1 MDTKK
6 GGLTRLERF
15 MARTSAQRA
24 CIDDAASRV
33 GALRGD
39 VWEVGLGNGRTY
51 DHLRDRAKGRAIFA
65 FDRHVAAHP
74 ACVPDAANLLLG
86 DFRTTLVQAASSLG
100 GKVAICHAD
109 IGSGDEA
116 ASQALGAE
124 IAPLIDALMAPGGIV
139 VGDQVMRASRWEELP
154 LPPCVEPGRYF
165 IRRVH
170 A

>member
-1 MDTKK
+1 VSRLDSFIR
-6 GGLTRLERF
+6 RLE
-15 MARTSAQRA
+15 AQRA
-24 CIDDAASRV
+24 CIDHAVVLAASLP
-33 GALRGD
+33 GPAI
-39 VWEVGLGNGRTY
+39 EVGLGNGRTY

-74 ACVPDAANLLLG
+74 ACVPDAAHLLLG
-86 DFRTTLVQAASSLG
+86 DFHATLVQAASALG

-124 IAPLIDALMAPGGIV
+124 IAPLIDVLMAPGGIV
-139 VGDQVMRASRWEELP
+139 VGDQVMRAPRWEDLP
-154 LPPCVEPGRYF
+154 LPPGIEPGRYF
-165 IRRVH
+165 IRRVR

>member
-1 MDTKK
+1 MSRLDSFIR
-6 GGLTRLERF
+6 RLE
-15 MARTSAQRA
+15 AQRA
-24 CIDDAASRV
+24 CIDRAVELAAPLPGPV
-33 GALRGD
+33 I
-39 VWEVGLGNGRTY
+39 EVGLGNGRTY
-51 DHLRDRAKGRAIFA
+51 DHLRDRAKGREIFA

-74 ACVPDAANLLLG
+74 ACVPDVAHLLLG
-86 DFRTTLVQAASSLG
+86 DFRATLAQAASALG

-154 LPPCVEPGRYF
+154 LPPGIEPGRYF
-165 IRRVH
+165 IRRVR